1 MDLSNWEKT
10 DDIKRRRR
18 QISDLLLNL
27 SIEQGHRRTFDLPS
41 LDFEEVG
48 TAEEEEQNIQ
58 DQLLSYINILKKEQ
72 SDFTLGKPSK
82 LKSGEI

>member
-10 DDIKRRRR
+10 DEIKRRR

-27 SIEQGHRRTFDLPS
+27 SIEQGHRCTFDLPS
-41 LDFEEVG
+41 LDFEEVD